1 MAVLQYERGNKPNN
15 VFVTLTTLPTRLNSK
30 YGDLGMKSCIE
41 SLLDQ
46 SYINKYQIHI
56 NIPTE
61 HKHSGEKYLLPD
73 WLITLRL
80 ANQSKIK
87 IFHEGEDIGPATK
100 LVPTVSRLTDP
111 ENIIIVV
118 DDDLV
123 YHRDMV
129 AEQVANQKKYENSI
143 VGYDGLRAV
152 EPIFNDTRDY
162 YFTANYATSKVDIL
176 QHYKSVSYKRKY
188 FEDDFFDFIEENL
201 TWHDDLLIAAYF
213 AYKKRD
219 RIATYH
225 ESDTKFESFEEWQ
238 SQGGVQTF
246 PVLRHTHHESDEGC
260 NVYRNEKIEDNS
272 YKLFT
277 KYIDIGYER

>member
-15 VFVTLTTLPTRLNSK
+15 VFVTLTTLPTRLKSELH
-30 YGDLGMKSCIE
+30 GDLGMKSCIE

-56 NIPTE
+56 NIPSV
-61 HKHSGEKYLLPD
+61 HKHSGEKYILPD
-73 WLITLRL
+73 WLVDLGL
-80 ANQSKIK
+80 SNQSKLK
-87 IFHEGEDIGPATK
+87 IFHDMEDIGPATK

-129 AEQVANQKKYENSI
+129 AEQVENQKKYENSI
-143 VGYDGLRAV
+143 VGYDGLRTV

-162 YFTANYATSKVDIL
+162 YFTANYTTSKVDIL

-188 FEDDFFDFIEENL
+188 FEDDFFDFINENL
-201 TWHDDLLIAAYF
+201 TFYRKTVSNVSSRFNKFSKNWWKRRMQAHQFFQKFSKDNKLNFYKNFDFLL
-213 AYKKRD
+213 
-219 RIATYH
+219 
-225 ESDTKFESFEEWQ
+225 TKFICKF
-238 SQGGVQTF
+238 
-246 PVLRHTHHESDEGC
+246 L
-260 NVYRNEKIEDNS
+260 
-272 YKLFT
+272 
-277 KYIDIGYER
+277 